1 MIRRLVTLLSATAA
15 LAASFVLAAA
25 VALAQEN
32 APPVLTLE
40 ECARVLPVDAAV
52 PGANLVPGVD
62 VRGQPVAGA
71 NLTPGVDARGNPVA
85 GANLAPADPAPAFP
99 LPEQITIP
107 ITVGVFERLG
117 IPAPVGL
124 GNLAAN
130 VGVLSIRLSDG
141 QVMFNGQVLG
151 ATETSA
157 LQTACGALI
166 EDAAPVPA
174 PAPVTVPA
182 PRP

>member
-1 MIRRLVTLLSATAA
+1 MIRRLVTVLSATAA
-15 LAASFVLAAA
+15 LAATN
-25 VALAQEN
+25 ALAQEN

-52 PGANLVPGVD
+52 PGVNLAPGVD
-62 VRGQPVAGA
+62 VRGQPIVSA
-71 NLTPGVDARGNPVA
+71 NFTPGVDARGNPVA
-85 GANLAPADPAPAFP
+85 GANLAPADPAPGFP
-99 LPEQITIP
+99 LSDQITVP

-117 IPAPVGL
+117 IPAPPGL

-141 QVMFNGQVLG
+141 QVMFNGQVLE

-166 EDAAPVPA
+166 EDVAPVPA